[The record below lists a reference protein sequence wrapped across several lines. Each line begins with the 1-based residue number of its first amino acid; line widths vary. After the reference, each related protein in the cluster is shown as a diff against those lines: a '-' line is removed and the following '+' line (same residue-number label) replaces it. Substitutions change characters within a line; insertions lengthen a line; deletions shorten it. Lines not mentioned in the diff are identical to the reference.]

1 MVCFDSLSWQER
13 EILSPDNHQLI
24 TRSIFMT
31 LSTLYQLNFNI
42 VKLHFFQFKHVS
54 CSWLRIDGADVG
66 CGQLTP
72 VQAWI
77 ILKQRMK
84 RWRWVLMMRWS
95 NVRIAPAVF
104 TPPSSASVV
113 LYNLILISA
122 ASLCVQ
128 HWQWIVLQLL
138 ILPPTLLRELE
149 WMFWKLWIA
158 QIFSINFLLNIFL
171 DLLTNIDHKKFY
183 NTQNNCYSS

>member
-149 WMFWKLWIA
+149 WMFWKL
-158 QIFSINFLLNIFL
+158 
-171 DLLTNIDHKKFY
+171 
-183 NTQNNCYSS
+183 